1 MSPNPNQDRYVTS
14 NGIKKLANRLTD
26 DVIPQFEKRR
36 SQVEETVLGP
46 WDLGMSGSVII
57 LPTYEAAIVRARGHL
72 DDAIG
77 TAQKWTVQLGVAAAN
92 WRDAEDASTVKY
104 V

>member
-14 NGIKKLANRLTD
+14 NGIHKLRNRLAD

-36 SQVEETVLGP
+36 SQVDETVLGP
-46 WDLGMSGSVII
+46 WDLGMSGSAII
-57 LPTYEAAIVRARGHL
+57 LPTYESAVVRARGHL
-72 DDAIG
+72 DDAID
-77 TAQKWTVQLGVAAAN
+77 TAQKWMEQLGIAAAN